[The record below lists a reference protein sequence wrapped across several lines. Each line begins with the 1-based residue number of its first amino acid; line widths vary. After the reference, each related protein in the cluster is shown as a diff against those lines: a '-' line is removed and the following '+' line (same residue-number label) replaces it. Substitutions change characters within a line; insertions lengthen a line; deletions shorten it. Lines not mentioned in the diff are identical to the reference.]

1 MPNIKTVFSIK
12 DLENLSGV
20 KAHTI
25 RIWERRYHLLSPMRT
40 DNNVRFYDTA
50 NFQKLLNV
58 VVLLRYGF
66 KISKLAKLTET
77 ELQRR
82 VNEIRSEKYDR
93 DHVAHQFK
101 LAMMTFDQQ
110 LFMQTYDSLVP
121 ERSFPDIFFDY
132 FLPLFD
138 DIGVLWQTKTITPA
152 HEHFISY
159 LVRLKILANTNACIA
174 QPPPPTG
181 RMFALFLPHGEIHEL
196 GLLYLNYELLSRGH
210 QTIYLGEN
218 LPIDAL
224 SDFRSLFE
232 QVTYISYTTVAPAHD
247 LLDDFMADMAHQVM
261 DANDAFWLVGARL
274 TDRNLPTDGRIRF
287 FGSLRQIVDHLP
299 L

>member
-1 MPNIKTVFSIK
+1 MANIKSIYSIK

-25 RIWERRYHLLSPMRT
+25 RIWERRYHLLAPMRT
-40 DNNVRFYDTA
+40 DNNIRYYDTT

-77 ELQRR
+77 EIQAR
-82 VNEIRSEKYDR
+82 VNEIRSDKYDR

-110 LFMQTYDSLVP
+110 LFMETYDSLLP
-121 ERSFPDIFFDY
+121 DRSFREIFFDY
-132 FLPLFD
+132 FLPLFH

-159 LVRLKILANTNACIA
+159 LVRLKILANTNA
-174 QPPPPTG
+174 
-181 RMFALFLPHGEIHEL
+181 RMAARATPSGQVYALFLPHGEIHEL
-196 GLLYLNYELLSRGH
+196 GLLYLNYELVFRGH
-210 QTIYLGEN
+210 HTIYLGEN
-218 LPIDAL
+218 LPIDTL
-224 SDFRSLFE
+224 EGFKTLFE
-232 QVTYISYTTVAPAHD
+232 QVTYISYTTVAPSPDA
-247 LLDDFMADMAHQVM
+247 LDDFITEMATRVLTK
-261 DANDAFWLVGARL
+261 NDAFWLVGGRL
-274 TDRNLPTDGRIRF
+274 SDKTPPAPPIQF
-287 FGSLRQIVDHLP
+287 FGSLRQIVEALP
-299 L
+299 D

>member
-1 MPNIKTVFSIK
+1 MANIKSIYSIK

-25 RIWERRYHLLSPMRT
+25 RIWERRYHLLAPMRT
-40 DNNVRFYDTA
+40 ENNIRYYDTH

-66 KISKLAKLTET
+66 KISKLSKLTEA
-77 ELQRR
+77 ELQAR
-82 VNEIRSEKYDR
+82 VNEIRSHKYDR

-110 LFMQTYDSLVP
+110 LFMETYDSLVP
-121 ERSFPDIFFDY
+121 DRSFREIFFDY

-159 LVRLKILANTNACIA
+159 LVRLKILANTNACMA
-174 QPPPPTG
+174 NPASPSGQVY
-181 RMFALFLPHGEIHEL
+181 ALFLPHGEIHEL
-196 GLLYLNYELLSRGH
+196 GLLYLNYELVLRGH
-210 QTIYLGEN
+210 HTIYLGEN
-218 LPIDAL
+218 LPVDTL
-224 SDFRSLFE
+224 EGFKTLFD
-232 QVTYISYTTVAPAHD
+232 QVTYISYTTVAPSPDA
-247 LLDDFMADMAHQVM
+247 LDDFINEMTTRVLTP
-261 DANDAFWLVGARL
+261 NDAFWLVGGRL
-274 TDRNLPTDGRIRF
+274 SDKTSPAPHIQF
-287 FGSLRQIVDHLP
+287 FGSLRQVVENLP
-299 L
+299 S